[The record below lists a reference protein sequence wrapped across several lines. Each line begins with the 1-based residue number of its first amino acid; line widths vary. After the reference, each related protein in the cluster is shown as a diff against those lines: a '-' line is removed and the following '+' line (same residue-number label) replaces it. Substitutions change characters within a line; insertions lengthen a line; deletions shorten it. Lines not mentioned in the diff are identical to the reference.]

1 MDKFNLD
8 TSGMSRML
16 ELCTSGRQRKIARL
30 YYVNNMDIESIAK
43 HLGYNSCVVTSEI
56 MLINK
61 HIESNIGY
69 KKCGECGVK
78 IFTNQKGGARVCDN
92 CKKETAKQTKERQY
106 ELYRAKPP
114 KTEKKK
120 KIKTLRQIEKERAEY
135 NKKHNTW
142 LSYGQY
148 VSMVGE

>member
-1 MDKFNLD
+1 MEKFKLD
-8 TSGMSRML
+8 TSGTSKML
-16 ELCTSGRQRKIARL
+16 ELCKNGRQRKIARL
-30 YYVNNMDIESIAK
+30 YYVNDMDVESIAK
-43 HLGYNSCVVTSEI
+43 HLGFKVCVVTSEI
-56 MLINK
+56 LLINK

-69 KKCGECGVK
+69 KNCGECGAK
-78 IFTNQKGGARVCDN
+78 IFTNQKGGARVCDT
-92 CKKETAKQTKERQY
+92 CKKATAKQIKQRQY

-114 KTEKKK
+114 KTEKSK

-148 VSMVGE
+148 VSMFE